1 MLDAPRRMLTLV
13 THAFYV
19 EPGVSTRS
27 DRFPGA
33 ESIERALER
42 YPKERLFVNLDCG
55 FATFSNR
62 PVSTNEIACSRL
74 QAIRQAVEPFR

>member
-1 MLDAPRRMLTLV
+1 
-13 THAFYV
+13 
-19 EPGVSTRS
+19 
-27 DRFPGA
+27 
-33 ESIERALER
+33 
-42 YPKERLFVNLDCG
+42 VNLDCG